1 MKHIRNLTSVTALKI
16 NNKLMVM
23 LMVVMIGAGLSL
35 ALVDAAHAQEGQPG
49 GPGTGSSGA
58 DLGAGGNQFV
68 EVIFTISKRFIQVLA
83 FSSLGI
89 FAAAMARGTFS
100 AQLANLVGSPAG
112 VSQAWM
118 NILAAIFLFIIAV
131 LSPLFV
137 DMVFSV
143 VKGFATTALANPIP
157 SW

>member
-1 MKHIRNLTSVTALKI
+1 MKSNHKLTPVSALRI
-16 NNKLMVM
+16 ISRLMVM
-23 LMVVMIGAGLSL
+23 LLVAMVVCSLSL
-35 ALVDAAHAQEGQPG
+35 SSAGAVHAQGGTPG
-49 GPGTGSSGA
+49 GSGVGSSGA
-58 DLGAGGNQFV
+58 DLGAGGNEFV
-68 EVIFTISKRFIQVLA
+68 EVVFTISKRFIQVLA

-100 AQLANLVGSPAG
+100 AQLANLVGSPTG
-112 VSQAWM
+112 VSHAWM
-118 NILAAIFLFIIAV
+118 NILAAIFLFLIAV

-143 VKGFATTALANPIP
+143 VKGFATTALNNPIP

>member
-1 MKHIRNLTSVTALKI
+1 MQSTHKLTLVSGLQLINRLMVILMAVTIVGSASLTSVST
-16 NNKLMVM
+16 V
-23 LMVVMIGAGLSL
+23 
-35 ALVDAAHAQEGQPG
+35 HAQGGTPVGSGTSSTGTDLGPG
-49 GPGTGSSGA
+49 G
-58 DLGAGGNQFV
+58 NEFV
-68 EVIFTISKRFIQVLA
+68 EVVFTISKRFIQVLA

-100 AQLANLVGSPAG
+100 AQLANLVGSPNG
-112 VSQAWM
+112 VSHAWM
-118 NILAAIFLFIIAV
+118 NILAAIFLFLIAV

-143 VKGFATTALANPIP
+143 VKGFAATALSNPIP